1 MATKKLLPLKEANAA
16 VKKAMQKDIVNI
28 NKFVDKYGQKEL
40 DNIVRKIKLSFK
52 KKGGKVKRKK

>member
-1 MATKKLLPLKEANAA
+1 MTTKKLLPLKEANAA
-16 VKKAMQKDIVNI
+16 AKKAMQKDIINI